1 MTTVTNQFISLVNL
15 QPAVLLTMAK
25 FKKPA
30 DCGFLGQKSFEL
42 AQAAMLVKQKDFKC
56 PPNHMQTVIDG
67 MQMFQFPFFEGDA
80 LKDTF
85 KDFFD
90 QISFYGNKV
99 LNLNKDLDTK
109 WFEAFKAVNQAI
121 LSFVLINTAKVSTWS
136 GSQDGSGA

>member
-1 MTTVTNQFISLVNL
+1 
-15 QPAVLLTMAK
+15 
-25 FKKPA
+25 
-30 DCGFLGQKSFEL
+30 
-42 AQAAMLVKQKDFKC
+42 
-56 PPNHMQTVIDG
+56 
-67 MQMFQFPFFEGDA
+67 MFQFPFFEGDA

-121 LSFVLINTAKVSTWS
+121 LSFVLMNTAKVSTWS

>member
-1 MTTVTNQFISLVNL
+1 
-15 QPAVLLTMAK
+15 
-25 FKKPA
+25 
-30 DCGFLGQKSFEL
+30 
-42 AQAAMLVKQKDFKC
+42 
-56 PPNHMQTVIDG
+56 

-109 WFEAFKAVNQAI
+109 WFEAFKAVN
-121 LSFVLINTAKVSTWS
+121 
-136 GSQDGSGA
+136 